1 MEEESSEPVLFD
13 DKVPEEK
20 GVDESPDLETQLQ
33 HFRDQWQQEIDH
45 SAALSKSINTYA
57 DVFKAS
63 SESEIEAQARSF
75 FMMGASAEESGALY
89 DAILYYRKAMQLVP
103 DIEFRMSIRP
113 KTINPR
119 ERTESESSVEDG
131 GINEEDDLI
140 AKFHKL
146 QTSHHALCQME
157 NPQRMTHISAL
168 PMEVLIYIFKWV
180 VSCDLDMIS
189 LENLS
194 EVCRGFYMCAR
205 DEEIWRLACLRVW
218 GNKCMKKKKY
228 STWRSMFIERPHIQF
243 SGCYI
248 SKTSYS
254 RLGEKSLDNFYRP
267 WHQVEYFRYVRFFP
281 DGIVLMMTSPDD
293 PQLTVP
299 KLKYRTSR
307 SQGLLQGLYRLSENR
322 VTAVLKQV
330 KTNET
335 SGYRYKRN
343 RNQNQNE
350 SDLSYHVDFE
360 IASAGRKR
368 SSVKLI
374 WKQYFLTTY
383 HRSTGEESITHF
395 DLNKSFPP
403 LLFSRVKSYTQGA
416 LRPLEAP

>member
-1 MEEESSEPVLFD
+1 
-13 DKVPEEK
+13 
-20 GVDESPDLETQLQ
+20 
-33 HFRDQWQQEIDH
+33 
-45 SAALSKSINTYA
+45 
-57 DVFKAS
+57 
-63 SESEIEAQARSF
+63 ARKF
-75 FMMGASAEESGALY
+75 FMMGSSAEEAGSLY
-89 DAILYYRKAMQLVP
+89 EAILYYRKAMQMVP
-103 DIEFRMSIRP
+103 DIEFRMSTRP
-113 KTINPR
+113 KNISPR
-119 ERTESESSVEDG
+119 DRTESESSVEDG
-131 GINEEDDLI
+131 
-140 AKFHKL
+140 
-146 QTSHHALCQME
+146 QPALCQLE
-157 NPQRMTHISAL
+157 NPQRMTHISVL

-218 GNKCMKKKKY
+218 GNNCMKKKKY
-228 STWRSMFIERPHIQF
+228 TTWRSMFIERPRIQF

-248 SKTSYS
+248 SKTTYS

-281 DGIVLMMTSPDD
+281 DGIVLMMTSPED
-293 PQLTVP
+293 PQITVP

-307 SQGLLQGLYRLSENR
+307 CPGLLQGMYRLSEDR

-330 KTNET
+330 KTIEM
-335 SGYRYKRN
+335 SGYKYKRN

-350 SDLSYHVDFE
+350 SELSYHVDFE
-360 IASAGRKR
+360 IAATGKKRNSA
-368 SSVKLI
+368 KLV
-374 WKQYFLTTY
+374 WKQYFISTY
-383 HRSTGEESITHF
+383 HRSTGEENITHF
-395 DLNKSFPP
+395 DINKSFPP